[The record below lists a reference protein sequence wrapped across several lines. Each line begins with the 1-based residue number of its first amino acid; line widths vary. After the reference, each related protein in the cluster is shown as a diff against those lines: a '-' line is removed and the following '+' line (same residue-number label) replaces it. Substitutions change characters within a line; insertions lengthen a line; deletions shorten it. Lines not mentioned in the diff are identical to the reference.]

1 MRALATLLFTA
12 STTALHLGPLA
23 ARPAPARAELHVG
36 EAAIVSLC
44 CSAALLLS
52 SPAHA
57 AVSMES
63 ALAEAADASYPIL
76 RAATPASVSKLA
88 GLAAQASPAELSKAI
103 DLVCH
108 AGLEPQTGRPYSLAE
123 P

>member
-1 MRALATLLFTA
+1 
-12 STTALHLGPLA
+12 
-23 ARPAPARAELHVG
+23 
-36 EAAIVSLC
+36 
-44 CSAALLLS
+44 
-52 SPAHA
+52 
-57 AVSMES
+57 MES

-108 AGLEPQTGRPYSLAE
+108 AGLEPQTSRPYSLAE